1 MNMLGFIAPALF
13 MFTVSVAMQAF
24 RADVLTKFFSDV
36 IPYNS

>member
-1 MNMLGFIAPALF
+1 MLAFVAPALF

-24 RADVLTKFFSDV
+24 RSDVLTKFFADI